1 MAQQLTVFLGNEA
14 GRFKEVAQT
23 LADACVNILS
33 FSLADTADYG
43 ILRMICDDPEKG
55 VKALRAKNIMA
66 RSTEVFVVPI
76 KPHCATLAAL
86 LDSIGSDMDI
96 AYMYPYATQGPDA
109 GMVVKVEHPEIVRE
123 RLEKAGYEVR

>member
-1 MAQQLTVFLGNEA
+1 MAQQLSVFLGNQA
-14 GRFKEVAQT
+14 GRFHEIAKT
-23 LADACVNILS
+23 LAEEGVDILS

-66 RSTEVFVVPI
+66 RQTEVFVVPI

-86 LDSIGSDMDI
+86 LEAIGADKDI

-109 GMVVKVEHPEIVRE
+109 GMVVKVEDPETVRA